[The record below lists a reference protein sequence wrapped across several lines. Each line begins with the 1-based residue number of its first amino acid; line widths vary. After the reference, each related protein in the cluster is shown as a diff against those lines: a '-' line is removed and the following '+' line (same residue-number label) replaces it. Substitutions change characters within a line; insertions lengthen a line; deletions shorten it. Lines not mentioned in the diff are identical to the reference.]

1 MKKVAIAAFALMYA
15 VLTLSAS
22 SERTKVWIVE
32 LVKAASQSSG
42 HSSDSFG
49 KTQKLPLHH
58 PQTRLLED
66 HLAVAVDPARIT
78 DDFTSERYIHLGQ
91 AGTFLFHDGGLE
103 SLRAPPY
110 LIKFS

>member
-15 VLTLSAS
+15 ALTLSAS
-22 SERTKVWIVE
+22 SERTKVWILE
-32 LVKAASQSSG
+32 LAKACSQSSG
-42 HSSDSFG
+42 HSTDSFG

-66 HLAVAVDPARIT
+66 QLAVDLDSASIASDLP
-78 DDFTSERYIHLGQ
+78 SESYIYVGQ
-91 AGTFLFHDGGLE
+91 AGTFSFHDGGLE